1 MNPLRSMSNPQRI
14 VFSAGIGLCAAWLL
28 AHRTDLLAPDQN
40 GFIRCT
46 LSAVMAALILIRP
59 KPETKHAAAGLRP
72 LIAAAVLGAMAV
84 VGGII
89 VDVGQLEW
97 LGLLALLWACLRWC
111 MPPRATNDIL
121 CTLLL
126 IYFAHPMPAQ
136 IFGPLQL
143 WMQHLSVRGSEW
155 LLLALDAR
163 AWADGLVL
171 RTGFS
176 VYEVPAFCSGMRTST
191 TVFIL
196 SLGLAILNRF
206 RWRACLVI
214 LPLAL
219 LQALILN
226 IIRIS
231 TMVIFVPRLANRSS
245 INYLHDTASWI
256 VLLAVALVY
265 TEIVLWRRWQ
275 RKRAEHATHDDAT
288 TSRPHG
294 KGLSGRTQTLIWAS
308 LLAVVIL
315 SLGIYRNRPS
325 RRAAVLREITQ
336 AAYDAEQYEEA
347 LYLARTVEIN
357 EGGEVETEWKLM
369 MLRLLLM
376 LQRFDELLEQIGPL
390 TNATDDTA
398 REKQVLKGYA
408 LMALERLDEAAEII
422 TDLPDA
428 IKERNPRVAMILA
441 QLAYE
446 HDDAK
451 AVARYIQVAARWSP
465 NLNRISLLYPYLR
478 SRHEWQAIVDT
489 DKLTKYTHATIAFSV
504 AEAYMHLNN
513 PYSVGEMTKTAA
525 STWPDDLRVLEPLYF
540 MSIRRPDSEWEERFA
555 THLHSVIR
563 ASDNIDDIFLL
574 FEKCFQLARPDLAWA
589 IYFRIRELDPTHPAL
604 AMSLVFHGGDWFT
617 FRRRFLSF
625 SAPNAFDTID
635 MRPFFWM
642 SKTLRSW
649 RWHGEHIPNGEALAG
664 RGAVTFR
671 RDRLTTAINTFRDR
685 RERHALS
692 LPMRYLYVQALDIQN
707 TSDAWKTELD
717 LITDDHPSEAE
728 RVQTTFSEIY
738 ERRTDW
744 QNVYE
749 TLRGYDTRDVPQL
762 NALLRLARAQRE
774 LRLTPAALFT
784 AEKAHRTYP
793 RSALAKTAYVESLF
807 LNNMPE
813 QAAFELQKKN
823 TRPARAHDH
832 LYARALFQTERYRAM
847 QSFCKSA
854 LLPSPLIDET
864 LRQRHVLPPAE
875 LSLIWNYAF
884 LPPESSFAKNAQ
896 VLAFHHKTATSPYLK
911 AMISLWLDCY
921 EQNAEGDSAKL
932 AAWEGCGRD
941 PQEKAVALNQLTLLL
956 CRAERLEDAARAAA
970 RASELFP
977 TSAVLWRW
985 TISLNSIQDDRLAEA
1000 RRHCPDDPELWLA
1013 DISLAVRDKD
1023 AKRLLE
1029 CALEGTRPRS
1039 PFHPEALTRA
1049 CELMYRYEHR
1059 AHANALAA
1067 AGVTRAN
1074 GLLPAYVQGLRC
1086 SLLTRDRKGAI
1097 ANAEKALRAAV
1108 RPPSSLYQKLVELKS
1123 VGGLSTDNGMVEA
1136 LKQLRQRDPDNPLWA
1151 EMLGYVRYKRGGWET
1166 VEAITQFVD
1175 ALKIGSTNRMTYVL
1189 GAETSQLMSNHERAC
1204 DILENAVRR
1213 FPNDLELK
1221 NNLAYALTHVPERVN
1236 QATNY
1241 VDALMAFAPVNTNLL
1256 DTAATVYVRVG
1267 NTNAARRALQRLRAI
1282 VTEGSPAWLRSQ
1294 SLEAQMLAG
1303 AGHYQQAIDLLKE
1316 SLAVSRVRDATE
1328 ADMIAFRRHID
1339 KWSYE
1344 LLEQAENRALEEQE
1358 SILTVD
1364 SPVKNPN

>member
-1 MNPLRSMSNPQRI
+1 MNPLRSMSNPQRV
-14 VFSAGIGLCAAWLL
+14 VFSAGIGLCAAWLF

-46 LSAVMAALILIRP
+46 LSTVMAALILIRP
-59 KPETKHAAAGLRP
+59 KPETRHAVAGHRP
-72 LIAAAVLGAMAV
+72 LIAAAILGAMAV

-89 VDVGQLEW
+89 LDVGQLEW
-97 LGLLALLWACLRWC
+97 LGLLAVLWACLRWC
-111 MPPRATNDIL
+111 MPARATNDIR
-121 CTLLL
+121 CALLL

-176 VYEVPAFCSGMRTST
+176 VYEVPAWCSGMRTST

-206 RWRACLVI
+206 RWRACLVV

-231 TMVIFVPRLANRSS
+231 TMVLFVPRLANRSN

-265 TEIVLWRRWQ
+265 TEILVWRRWQ
-275 RKRAEHATHDDAT
+275 RKIAERATHDDVT
-288 TSRPHG
+288 HTRPTG
-294 KGLSGRTQTLIWAS
+294 KGLSGRIHLLIWAS
-308 LLAVVIL
+308 LLAVVVL
-315 SLGIYRNRPS
+315 SLGTYRNRPS

-336 AAYDAEQYEEA
+336 SAYDAEQYEEA
-347 LYLARTVEIN
+347 LYLARIVEIN
-357 EGGEVETEWKLM
+357 EGGDIEPEWKLM

-376 LQRFDELLEQIGPL
+376 LQRFDELLEQVGPL
-390 TNATDDTA
+390 SNATDSTS

-408 LMALERLDEAAEII
+408 LMALEHLDEADEII

-451 AVARYIQVAARWSP
+451 AVARYIRVAAHWSP

-489 DKLTKYTHATIAFSV
+489 DKLTEYTHPTIAFSV
-504 AEAYMHLNN
+504 AEAYMHLNE

-525 STWPDDLRVLEPLYF
+525 STWPDDLRVLEPLYY
-540 MSIRRPDSEWEERFA
+540 MSIRRPDSEWEVRFA
-555 THLHSVIR
+555 THLHSAIR
-563 ASDNIDDIFLL
+563 ASDNIDAIFLL

-589 IYFRIRELDPTHPAL
+589 LYYRIRELDPAHPTL
-604 AMSLVFHGGDWFT
+604 AMSQVFHGGDWFT

-635 MRPFFWM
+635 MRPFFWI
-642 SKTLRSW
+642 SKTLRTW
-649 RWHGEHIPNGEALAG
+649 RWHGEHVPNGDALAG

-671 RDRLTTAINTFRDR
+671 RENLNAAINTFSER
-685 RERHALS
+685 RERNALS
-692 LPMRYLYVQALDIQN
+692 LPMRYLFVQALDIQN

-717 LITDDHPSEAE
+717 LIADDHPSEVD
-728 RVQTTFSEIY
+728 RVQITFSEIY
-738 ERRTDW
+738 ERRMDW

-774 LRLTPAALFT
+774 LRLTLAALFT
-784 AEKAHRTYP
+784 AEKAHRAYP
-793 RSALAKTAYVESLF
+793 RSALAKSAYAEILF

-813 QAAFELQKKN
+813 QAAFELQKQN
-823 TRPARAHDH
+823 TRRARAHEH

-847 QSFCKSA
+847 QAFCKSA
-854 LLPSPLIDET
+854 LLPSPLVDET

-896 VLAFHHKTATSPYLK
+896 VLAFHRKNAISPYLK
-911 AMISLWLDCY
+911 AMITLWLDCY
-921 EQNAEGDSAKL
+921 EQNAEGDSANMS
-932 AAWEGCGRD
+932 AWEGCGRD
-941 PQEKAVALNQLTLLL
+941 PHEKAVALNQLTLLL
-956 CRAERLEDAARAAA
+956 CRAERLEDAARAAT

-977 TSAVLWRW
+977 TSAALWRW
-985 TISLNSIQDDRLAEA
+985 TISLNSIQDARLAEA
-1000 RRHCPDDPELWLA
+1000 RRLCPDDPELWLA
-1013 DISLAVRDKD
+1013 DLSLAVRDKD
-1023 AKRLLE
+1023 AERLRE
-1029 CALEGTRPRS
+1029 CVLEGTRPRS

-1049 CELMYRYEHR
+1049 CELMYRYTYH
-1059 AHANALAA
+1059 AHANALAGVA
-1067 AGVTRAN
+1067 VTRAN

-1086 SLLTRDRKGAI
+1086 SLFARDREGAI
-1097 ANAEKALRAAV
+1097 ANAEAALRTAV
-1108 RPPSSLYQKLVELKS
+1108 RPPGSLYQKLVELKS
-1123 VGGLSTDNGMVEA
+1123 VEGVSTDNGMVEA
-1136 LKQLRQRDPDNPLWA
+1136 LKRLRQLDPDNVLWA

-1166 VEAITQFVD
+1166 VEAITQFAD

-1213 FPNDLELK
+1213 FPDDLELK
-1221 NNLAYALTHVPERVN
+1221 NNLAYALSYVPERIN

-1241 VDALMAFAPVNTNLL
+1241 VDALMAYAPANTNFL

-1267 NTNAARRALQRLRAI
+1267 NTNAARHALQRLKAI

-1303 AGHYQQAIDLLKE
+1303 AGHYEQAIDLLKE
-1316 SLAVSRVRDATE
+1316 SLSRSRVRDATE
-1328 ADMIAFRRHID
+1328 ADMIAFRRYLD
-1339 KWSYE
+1339 QWGYA
-1344 LLEQAENRALEEQE
+1344 LREQAEDRSLDEQE
-1358 SILTVD
+1358 AILTVGP
-1364 SPVKNPN
+1364 PVKNPN